1 MATTGQVKVNWYGD
15 KVLERLESAEQRSL
29 QAAADDAAA
38 HARASHPGWHRR
50 SGTAESSL
58 HAEPVRRTGS
68 GWLAR
73 FGFHIP
79 YGRKLAARD
88 NALGEARDRAARA
101 LPARMA
107 DELESMRG

>member
-1 MATTGQVKVNWYGD
+1 MAEARVRVVWHGD
-15 KVLERLESAEQRSL
+15 AVMDRI
-29 QAAADDAAA
+29 AAAEERGLAAAVDDAAA
-38 HARASHPGWHRR
+38 HARASHPGWR
-50 SGTAESSL
+50 T
-58 HAEPVRRTGS
+58 RTGRAVAS
-68 GWLAR
+68 IRPEAVRAIGAGFSAR

-88 NALGEARDRAARA
+88 NALGDARDRAARA